1 MKKSIIKVLSFA
13 LVAVMVCAILVSC
26 GGPNKDPKKAEAAL
40 KEAGYQVVLM
50 ENEKADE
57 EGCVATIV
65 ASKGLTDTI
74 VIAYYDTAANAKAA
88 YAEAEKAYET
98 AKAAYEALGIDYV
111 CKRSG
116 KIVYMGT
123 KDAVKAAK

>member
-1 MKKSIIKVLSFA
+1 MKKTIRI
-13 LVAVMVCAILVSC
+13 VAVAMLAVMLCLTLASC

-40 KEAGYQVVLM
+40 KEAGYTVSLS
-50 ENEKADE
+50 ELDEADDD
-57 EGCVATIV
+57 GTVAFV
-65 ASKGLTDTI
+65 SAYKGLTDSITI
-74 VIAYYDTAANAKAA
+74 VYYKDSASAKAA
-88 YAEAEKAYET
+88 FEEAEKEFAEM
-98 AKAAYEALGIDYV
+98 KEELGELAENYV